1 MILASFR
8 EIPVVCLDKAKKL
21 ARTLEDR
28 GIRGILLIGS
38 PNKPLLEVPVGIDR
52 AGIVIVGGLN
62 PVAVL
67 EEHGIATESKAMSTL
82 FEYSHLVPFKEILGR
97 SSR

>member
-1 MILASFR
+1 
-8 EIPVVCLDKAKKL
+8 LDKAKKL

-82 FEYSHLVPFKEILGR
+82 FEYSHLVPFKDFTQSALSKARNR
-97 SSR
+97 SSAA